1 MRWGRHVRHPQRAG
15 ARAWRGVV
23 ALALLLAAAWP
34 VAAPAGTPRD
44 LRVAIGPPNVVG
56 YLPVYVAMGLGVFD
70 DLQRRHGRRVV
81 FVDFRGGPEA
91 TTALI
96 GGDVEFATVTITQVI
111 KAHEQ
116 GKDLKFLLTFF
127 NAQTMAMIA
136 QADLREVTSPAQL
149 RGRRIGVT
157 GLGSA
162 THMQARHILAAYGVE
177 PEAVQFVPV
186 GGPPTALAAWRR
198 KAIDALVYLD
208 PLITTLVDEG
218 SARLLYDVRTL
229 EGTVRLYGAA
239 HISSGLLTR
248 PDVVARDPDAVQGLV
263 DALVRTLRWL
273 RLHRTRPEEIAR
285 VVPPGLQWTP
295 AMIRANLGG
304 LSPDG
309 RILPEAVATVIRFLK
324 QDRLLDAAFAVP
336 MERLVDD
343 RFVRKAIAGGGL

>member
-1 MRWGRHVRHPQRAG
+1 
-15 ARAWRGVV
+15 ARPAALAA
-23 ALALLLAAAWP
+23 ALALLAAAGRP
-34 VAAPAGTPRD
+34 APAPGAARRD

-70 DLQRRHGRRVV
+70 DLQRRHGWRVT

-96 GGDVEFATVTITQVI
+96 GGDTEFATVTITQVI

-136 QADLREVTSPAQL
+136 QADLREVTSPAHL
-149 RGRRIGVT
+149 RGRRVGVT

-162 THMQARHILAAYGVE
+162 THMQARHILAAWGVE

-186 GGPPTALAAWRR
+186 GGPATALAAWRR

-208 PLITTLVDEG
+208 PLITTLVEDG

-239 HISSGLLTR
+239 HISSGLLAR
-248 PDVVARDPDAVQGLV
+248 ADVVARDPEAAQAMV
-263 DALVRTLRWL
+263 DAFVRTLRWL
-273 RLHRTRPEEIAR
+273 RLHRAKPEEIAR
-285 VVPPGLQWTP
+285 ALPAGLNWTP

-309 RILPEAVATVIRFLK
+309 RVLPEAVATVIRFLK
-324 QDRLLDAAFAVP
+324 QDRLLDPAFAVP
-336 MERLVDD
+336 VERMVDD
-343 RFVRKAIAGGGL
+343 RFVRKAIAAGSGL